1 MGSDKEDVRDELK
14 RMVDEYLKDGG
25 KIEQIPVG
33 VTGDGVRFHSSTGSK
48 AKSKL
53 YEQRNKNKNKKAGFH
68 THTILLKQS

>member
-1 MGSDKEDVRDELK
+1 MGSDKQDVRDELK

-48 AKSKL
+48 AKFKL
-53 YEQRNKNKNKKAGFH
+53 YGLSQKNKKKKAGFH
-68 THTILLKQS
+68 TQRIKLKQF